1 MDRTDP
7 AVVQLQVLE
16 MFKVSGLGFRV
27 SVSGLGFLEVEV
39 QGLGLLKTL

>member
-7 AVVQLQVLE
+7 AVVQLQVLV
-16 MFKVSGLGFRV
+16 MFKVSGLGF

-39 QGLGLLKTL
+39 QGSGLLKTL